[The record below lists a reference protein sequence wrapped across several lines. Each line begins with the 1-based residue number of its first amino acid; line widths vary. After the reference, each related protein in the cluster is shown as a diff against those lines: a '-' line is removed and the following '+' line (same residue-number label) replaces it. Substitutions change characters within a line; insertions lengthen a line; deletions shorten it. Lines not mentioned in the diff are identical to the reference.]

1 MYNSIVK
8 AVADITGE
16 EINSCVDSKME
27 NAIEEWA
34 TMYENQPS
42 WLNKKQGIAS
52 ASIPSSLATEVA
64 RLVTLELQSDVD
76 DKDVNAIYKSVVNN
90 IRIPTEYACAL
101 GGIVFKPYIDGNGI
115 VSVQNIRA
123 DRFYPLTFDGSGNI
137 TQCVFVEQIRSN
149 KDIYTRLEVHR
160 LAQGTLIIDN
170 VAYKSTTEGI
180 LGNLIGLEG
189 VPQWSE
195 LEETST
201 FEGQSKLPVGFFK
214 LPFANNIS
222 PDSPLGVSI
231 YSKAVGLIE
240 EADKK
245 YSNINWEYES
255 KQTAVHIGQSL
266 LKPNAEGDG
275 CVVPEGK
282 ERLYRVLEN
291 STGTSDKP
299 LLDTFSP
306 EIRATDL
313 YMGYQNQ
320 LRMIEFACGLSY
332 GTISDP
338 STADKTATEVK
349 SSKQRLYATV
359 TDIQKALQKALED
372 TAEAIAFWLKKPK
385 PIVSFVW
392 DDSII
397 VDSESLQRQKMLEY
411 TSGIIDKVKYF
422 IDVYGMSEESAIK
435 LVSDMESRSPAP
447 ENVDYFAESDGAPEQ
462 PSEID
467 SGEVKE
473 VAEKA
478 TGERLNGAQVKS
490 LMEIIAQYSAQAISE
505 GAAINL
511 IISAFGMTEQ
521 EARKLLGLGD
531 A

>member
-1 MYNSIVK
+1 MYNGIVK

-34 TMYENQPS
+34 AMYENQPS
-42 WLNKKQGIAS
+42 WLNKKQGIVS
-52 ASIPSSLATEVA
+52 ASIPSSLAAEVA
-64 RLVTLELQSDVD
+64 RLITLELQSDVD
-76 DKDVNAIYKSVVNN
+76 DKDVNAIYKSVVDN

-101 GGIVFKPYIDGNGI
+101 GGIVFKPYLDGNDK
-115 VSVQNIRA
+115 VSVQHIRA

-137 TQCVFVEQIRSN
+137 TQCVFIEQIRSN

-160 LAQGTLIIDN
+160 LVKSTLTIDN
-170 VAYKSTTEGI
+170 VAYKSTTEGL
-180 LGNLIGLEG
+180 LGNRISLDDVSQWAGLAEF
-189 VPQWSE
+189 
-195 LEETST
+195 TT
-201 FEGQSKLPVGFFK
+201 YANQSKLPVGFFK
-214 LPFANNIS
+214 LPLANNIN
-222 PDSPLGVSI
+222 PDSPLGVSLF
-231 YSKAVGLIE
+231 SKAVGLIE
-240 EADKK
+240 EADRK

-255 KQTAVHIGQSL
+255 KQAAIHIATSL
-266 LKPNAEGDG
+266 LKPNANGDG
-275 CVVPEGK
+275 CIIPEGK
-282 ERLYRVLEN
+282 ERLYRTLEY
-291 STGTSDKP
+291 SSGATDKP

-306 EIRATDL
+306 DIRATDL

-385 PIVSFVW
+385 PIVSSVW

-447 ENVDYFAESDGAPEQ
+447 ENVDFFAEGDESTE
-462 PSEID
+462 SID
-467 SGEVKE
+467 IDLGEVKE

-490 LMEIIAQYSAQAISE
+490 LMEVIAQYSS
-505 GAAINL
+505 GALTESAATNL